1 MKKFVFVACAVL
13 LLSTLAYA
21 GSSQMALSR
30 ASVKAGYNFDAEA
43 FQVGGDINL
52 GTLTRN
58 VYLVPQLEFI
68 FADGTTP
75 VAIDASI
82 QYYVPSRGTIKP
94 YIGGGPGIMFG
105 GGSTNF
111 KLHVIG
117 GMDFNVLNSSNT
129 LFTEFKI
136 RFIEGTDIGIMA
148 GISFKL

>member
-1 MKKFVFVACAVL
+1 MRKFAVVLCAVL
-13 LLSTLAYA
+13 FISVATYA
-21 GSSQMALSR
+21 RSNMALSR
-30 ASVKAGYNFDAEA
+30 ASLKAGYNFDAEA
-43 FQVGGDINL
+43 FQVGGDLNM
-52 GTLTRN
+52 GTLTRS

-68 FADGTTP
+68 FADGVTP
-75 VAIDASI
+75 VALDASI
-82 QYYVPSRGTIKP
+82 QYYIPSRGTIKP

-117 GMDFNVLNSSNT
+117 GLDFNVLNSSNT

-136 RFIEGTDIGIMA
+136 RFIEGTDIGMMA

>member
-1 MKKFVFVACAVL
+1 MKKFALVLCAVL
-13 LLSTLAYA
+13 LVSVATYA
-21 GSSQMALSR
+21 RSNMALSR
-30 ASVKAGYNFDAEA
+30 ASIKAGYNFEFEA
-43 FQVGGDINL
+43 FQVGGDINM
-52 GTLTRN
+52 GTLTRS

-68 FADGTTP
+68 FADGATP

-82 QYYVPSRGTIKP
+82 QYYLPSRGTIKP

-105 GGSTNF
+105 GGSTDF

-117 GMDFNVLNSSNT
+117 GLDFNVLHSNNT

-136 RFIEGTDIGIMA
+136 RFIEHTDIGIMA